1 MQSRRRPRRLIVGLL
16 VLLTIL
22 TSVAAAVS
30 IWARALVLN
39 TDRWTELADRVI
51 REPEVVKALS
61 ERLSTSIVEGLDVEE
76 RVRNALAA
84 AERLPAQ
91 ATVLAEPLTA
101 RIHDFL
107 ESHIA
112 AFVQSDEGR
121 QLWTRINR
129 AAHERIVAVLQG
141 ETRPGVTIEGGT
153 VTLNTAVVIN
163 GALARAEDLTADII
177 GKPVS
182 LPSAQE
188 LEASGGPD
196 QARAL
201 LEERLGVDLPD
212 DFGEL
217 VVFRS
222 DRLAA
227 AQDAV
232 RLFDRFIVLIIVVAL
247 LFLAA
252 CLVLSVDRRRT
263 LVQLGIGILL
273 GAIAARLAIRAV
285 KTAVVDLS
293 PEGARAAVSEVMG
306 NVLSGLV
313 ALMTFLIV
321 AGVLVGVAAYLAGRP
336 AWLEGFGVRTDAAA
350 RWVRAHTDGLRLA
363 GLLVAVIALYLVAL
377 SWVAVVVVLALL
389 GAYQLGISYL
399 AAKVSA
405 PAPRSSAP

>member
-30 IWARALVLN
+30 IWARALLLN

-51 REPEVVKALS
+51 REPEVVEALS

-112 AFVQSDEGR
+112 AFVRSDEGR

-129 AAHERIVAVLQG
+129 ATHERIVAVLQG

-227 AQDAV
+227 AQEAV
-232 RLFDRFIVLIIVVAL
+232 RLLDRFPVLVIVVTL
-247 LFLAA
+247 LLLAA
-252 CLVLSVDRRRT
+252 SLVLSVDRRRT

-285 KTAVVDLS
+285 ETAVVDLS
-293 PEGARAAVSEVMG
+293 AEGARAAVSEVMG

-336 AWLEGFGVRTDAAA
+336 AWLEGFGTRTDAAA

-363 GLLVAVIALYLVAL
+363 GLLVAVIALYLVEL
-377 SWVAVVVVLALL
+377 SWVAVIVVLALL
-389 GAYQLGISYL
+389 GAYQLVISYL
-399 AAKVSA
+399 TAKVSA